1 MQNLW
6 ADTMRHQA
14 VGFECRV
21 AWRAAPVNRL
31 QGTLTSIP
39 TNIQADLHNTHRRSG
54 CPSEMVRILE
64 RLRVIRNAIWG
75 SERPG
80 WHRHL
85 GLIWNHCNSDKELTG
100 AQLFNEQDLIKRKFK
115 IQNLCYPNQ
124 GIIPLNLTLS
134 PCRAIDFRLGNLK
147 FSSNLKFS
155 KDSQQIS

>member
-31 QGTLTSIP
+31 QGTLTYIH

-124 GIIPLNLTLS
+124 GIIHTTIVTLQS
-134 PCRAIDFRLGNLK
+134 ALISHCRTWSFPQTWSFL
-147 FSSNLKFS
+147 